1 MRLIDADALIINLM
15 DRGIEGLQT
24 DDYSEIQQTVMAQPT
39 IEPQSKLTNDQI
51 WDELS
56 KVYNMPD
63 VPDEAKEII
72 GNLMLAL
79 NEEQ

>member
-1 MRLIDADALIINLM
+1 MRLIDADALIIDLM

-51 WDELS
+51 WEELS
-56 KVYNMPD
+56 EVYNMPNL
-63 VPDEAKEII
+63 PDGASHRI

-79 NEEQ
+79 E

>member
-1 MRLIDADALIINLM
+1 MRLIDADALIIDLM

-39 IEPQSKLTNDQI
+39 IEQQSKLTNDQI
-51 WDELS
+51 WEELS
-56 KVYNMPD
+56 EVYNMPNL
-63 VPDEAKEII
+63 PDGASHRI

-79 NEEQ
+79 E